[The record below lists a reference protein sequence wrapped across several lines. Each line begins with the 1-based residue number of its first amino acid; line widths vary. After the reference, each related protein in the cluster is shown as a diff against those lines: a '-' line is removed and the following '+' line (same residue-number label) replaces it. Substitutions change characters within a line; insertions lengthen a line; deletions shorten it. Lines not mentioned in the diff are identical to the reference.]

1 MVPVILGTETRDNET
16 KGMMF
21 LTQCL
26 FFSSAKYQLA
36 KNTKIYIYFLNA
48 LNGTVI
54 SHLPVQSSFPC
65 LALNNI
71 YLEMGL

>member
-26 FFSSAKYQLA
+26 FSPPP
-36 KNTKIYIYFLNA
+36 NTKIYIYFLKA

-54 SHLPVQSSFPC
+54 SHLPVQSWFLC